1 MQAGI
6 VPHFPPLYFMKLEE
20 LKQAEKLDILKEQVN
35 KNLPLGKT
43 ELGKTWGKPGETAK
57 FAQNF

>member
-1 MQAGI
+1 M
-6 VPHFPPLYFMKLEE
+6 PLFPPFYFLKFEL

-43 ELGKTWGKPGETAK
+43 ELGKTRGKPGETAK
-57 FAQNF
+57 FAQNG